1 MATLTTQLTT
11 ITQDTIMPALFD
23 QVTTKPTLLTYAFSN
38 MEKASGGSQTRIP
51 IKTSN
56 DTQGGSYDINANF
69 STNMPQTRNEFVLP
83 WTLHEQPVVVAN
95 AYIAMSSGKEQ
106 ILDYL
111 KEATTEAWVDFQ
123 EMISNQLVG
132 AGSGT
137 DMLGLQALIDDGTR
151 VATYGGITRSGNTFA
166 QGNYFASV
174 GALATE
180 DMQDA
185 YRAAERLGT
194 APNMIWTH
202 TAVRDS
208 YEDIVLPT
216 LQNNVN
222 TNMVLARKPVEGN
235 GMDLFLN
242 YGSSTLGY
250 KGVPIWTDNHIASD
264 EMYFW
269 HSDNIKFYML
279 PNKVYPGNKEFGV
292 SFREFQAPI
301 DQDSQVAYYHVYGQM
316 VNKVPQASSCLDG
329 ITT

>member
-1 MATLTTQLTT
+1 
-11 ITQDTIMPALFD
+11 MPKLFD
-23 QVTTKPTLLTYAFSN
+23 EVTTRPTLLTYVLSN
-38 MEKASGGSQTRIP
+38 LEKSSGGTQTKVP

-56 DTQGGSYDINANF
+56 DTQGGSYDVNATF
-69 STNMPQTRNEFVLP
+69 TTNMPNTRNEFVFD
-83 WTLHEQPVVVAN
+83 WTLHQQPVVVAN
-95 AYIAMSSGKEQ
+95 PYIAMSSGKEQ

-111 KEATTEAWVDFQ
+111 RQATDEAWIDFQ

-166 QGNYFASV
+166 QGNYTASV
-174 GALATE
+174 GTLAAE

-185 YRAAERLGT
+185 YRAAERLNM

-202 TAVRDS
+202 TAVRDA
-208 YEDIVLPT
+208 YEDLVLPT
-216 LQNNVN
+216 LVSNVN
-222 TNMVLARKPVEGN
+222 TNMVSPRKPTEGK

-242 YGSSTLGY
+242 YGSASLAY

-269 HSDNIKFYML
+269 HSDNMKFHML

-292 SFREFQAPI
+292 SFRDFAAPI
-301 DQDSQVAYYHVYGQM
+301 DQDAQVAYYHLYGQWI
-316 VNKVPQASSCLDG
+316 NKVPQASSCLDG